1 MSYVWG
7 VIDQKIGTKRAVM
20 VFALLWTVMMALS
33 AVGSGLNSLSVSI
46 ISVVFLSCL
55 HGGMANLMPSLIIQ
69 IFGRY
74 DFAQANKLI
83 TPIVVGIRCA
93 SLIVI
98 PLILE
103 IAGVGNEAVGYRN
116 VFLVFTVLSLIS
128 FLASVILK
136 SRTIGRTD

>member
-55 HGGMANLMPSLIIQ
+55 HGGMANLDALPHYPNLRPVRLRPGQQTHYSHR
-69 IFGRY
+69 GRH
-74 DFAQANKLI
+74 
-83 TPIVVGIRCA
+83 P
-93 SLIVI
+93 
-98 PLILE
+98 
-103 IAGVGNEAVGYRN
+103 AVHR
-116 VFLVFTVLSLIS
+116 
-128 FLASVILK
+128 
-136 SRTIGRTD
+136 